1 MTSGRFDNCEANHLR
16 FHTGV
21 QNRGVS
27 TERAERAVYAEARLW
42 LTWGIS
48 GSERPF

>member
-1 MTSGRFDNCEANHLR
+1 MTRGRFDNCEANHLR

-27 TERAERAVYAEARLW
+27 AERAVYAEAQLW
-42 LTWGIS
+42 LI
-48 GSERPF
+48 